1 MRTTAVSGGGCCLL
15 AWGDRGGCC
24 QFKPTSEGRCSV
36 WCNKCVGVGTALRP
50 KNWPTRRVARAE
62 KWQTSEDW
70 RGRQRESRT
79 GTESRPKETMMDL
92 LGIVTGATYP
102 MRGPATMAASSLL
115 PHAAEAR
122 SWGLLPSA
130 LQCVRSGLGA
140 WWSTETLDRPT
151 SPAPQLPDLPAHDW
165 AHATGRQ
172 NITNSDRRG

>member
-1 MRTTAVSGGGCCLL
+1 MVEGVVCWPGGIAAGAASLNRP
-15 AWGDRGGCC
+15 ARGGAPCGA
-24 QFKPTSEGRCSV
+24 T
-36 WCNKCVGVGTALRP
+36 KCVGVVAALRP

-79 GTESRPKETMMDL
+79 RNRKQTRRDDDGLTRHCDGGYLPDEGSRNDGGKL
-92 LGIVTGATYP
+92 
-102 MRGPATMAASSLL
+102 SL

-165 AHATGRQ
+165 AHATGRR
-172 NITNSDRRG
+172 NIINTDRRG